1 MRKIEKI
8 SVVVAVHNEEEYLPY
23 CIAGLVRSQVYEV
36 IFVLDRCSDRSLKI
50 IESVSFPFKVRV
62 IEIKKKQWKSPTAEP
77 AAVGCRAADG
87 DIVYVINCDVYV
99 DPRIFM
105 VDWTGMDFCSFV
117 LKSYPLYGNVR
128 SILVAKVREQL
139 AVNYEKMRSR
149 TLHKRYGTGAYAFRK
164 SIYRFCPHIDC
175 DAEDSYFLSTC
186 MYKGYGYRYFS
197 SIGVLH
203 LRPDNPRSFKF
214 RARLA
219 ANKYHVTLPKAVF
232 YSLKYA
238 SPIYLREYLIAR
250 ASRFT
255 SPHYGK
261 EN

>member
-8 SVVVAVHNEEEYLPY
+8 SVVVAVHNEEKYLPY
-23 CIAGLVRSQVYEV
+23 CIAGLVRSPVYEV

-62 IEIKKKQWKSPTAEP
+62 IEMKKKQWKSPTAEP

-186 MYKGYGYRYFS
+186 MYKGYRYRYFS
-197 SIGVLH
+197 RIGVLH

-219 ANKYHVTLPKAVF
+219 ANRYRVTLPKAVF
-232 YSLKYA
+232 YALKYA

-250 ASRFT
+250 ASGFT
-255 SPHYGK
+255 SAHYGK